1 MSTSPPRPSTDT
13 RTPQETPAAIASAIA
28 QLATAPV
35 HDFVSCISDEDNTRD
50 RLYQRLVTRLTA
62 NEPDMWSRAKEDDV
76 DAQLRAALGTTE
88 AKDLFSQHVNHGTTR
103 ESVRQEAAFLLG
115 VEVGRQVGGGAT
127 LATYSL
133 PANETDPTPA
143 ADTAPDSTRGDH
155 EDVSEVMIRL
165 VSALWL
171 AKSVADCQIGDVAK
185 VNHYAWFALSTLLET
200 AARDLDAAHGRYCTE
215 HNALA
220 AAAESGGAA

>member
-1 MSTSPPRPSTDT
+1 MSTPQSKRPPETD
-13 RTPQETPAAIASAIA
+13 RTPQETPAAIARTIA

-35 HDFVSCISDEDNTRD
+35 RDFVACISDEDNERD
-50 RLYQRLVTRLTA
+50 QLYQRLVARLTA
-62 NEPDMWSRAKEDDV
+62 DEPHMWSRAKEDDV
-76 DAQLRAALGTTE
+76 DAQLRAALGTDEDRARLGCLSDHYGHETAIHE
-88 AKDLFSQHVNHGTTR
+88 Q
-103 ESVRQEAAFLLG
+103 AAFLLG
-115 VEVGRQVGGGAT
+115 VEVGRRALGV
-127 LATYSL
+127 
-133 PANETDPTPA
+133 TPEPVSTTA
-143 ADTAPDSTRGDH
+143 ADTAPDSPQGGD
-155 EDVSEVMIRL
+155 EDVSDVMIRL

-220 AAAESGGAA
+220 AAVEAGGAA